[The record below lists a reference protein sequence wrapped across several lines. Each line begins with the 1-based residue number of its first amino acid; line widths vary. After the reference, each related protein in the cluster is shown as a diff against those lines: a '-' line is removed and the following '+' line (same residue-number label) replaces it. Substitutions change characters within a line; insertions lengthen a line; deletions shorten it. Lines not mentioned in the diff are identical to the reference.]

1 MSPAQPHVPGR
12 PVAGPPW
19 RRMAAVAVGV
29 LLLAGGCSDGDD
41 DASDATGSD
50 ETTTTE
56 AATSG
61 TEAAPE
67 EAQVLDS
74 DVPDLCTL
82 FTVEDFQAV
91 TGEVAGTPESQAEV
105 GAIRGSCSTSA
116 EAGFPL
122 VMVAAYDESDRE
134 ATLSMVEAESVD
146 DLGQEAYWDDTVGLV
161 VPLEGRDWYLQILA
175 TDGGADLET
184 SVEVAEIVLQHLDG

>member
-1 MSPAQPHVPGR
+1 MSPAHQHVPGGS
-12 PVAGPPW
+12 VARPPW
-19 RRMAAVAVGV
+19 RRMAAVAVSA

-41 DASDATGSD
+41 DASDATSTD

-61 TEAAPE
+61 PDAAPE
-67 EAQVLDS
+67 EAEVLDRE
-74 DVPDLCTL
+74 VPDLCTL

-91 TGEVAGTPESQAEV
+91 TGEVAGAPESQPEV

-122 VMVAAYDESDRE
+122 VMVAAYNESDRE

-161 VPLEGRDWYLQILA
+161 IPLEGRDWYLQVLA
-175 TDGGADLET
+175 TDGGADLES
-184 SVEVAEIVLQHLDG
+184 SVEVAEIVLQRLDG